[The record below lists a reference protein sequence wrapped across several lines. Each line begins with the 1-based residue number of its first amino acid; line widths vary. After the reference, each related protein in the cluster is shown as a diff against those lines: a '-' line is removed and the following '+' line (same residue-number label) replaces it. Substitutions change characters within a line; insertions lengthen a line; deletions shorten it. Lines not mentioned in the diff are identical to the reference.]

1 MVFSGV
7 FVQSKSSTLGLRVQS
22 VVASRTFSYHFTS
35 PAPGRGPRGRH
46 EIEGTGAKLY
56 KRVVNARLAKLI
68 LDNRDLPVQWVQ
80 WGGSPVVWCG
90 VAASLPGQWP
100 RDRRAL
106 SVVGREDSVQQRRF
120 ARSQESGQHRHRH
133 ASVGRG
139 RGHVASVVFFLPREG
154 VAEGGNR
161 VTPTPKSDGVLFR
174 DPPSISVGKRAAEPL
189 AR

>member
-68 LDNRDLPVQWVQ
+68 LDDGKLH
-80 WGGSPVVWCG
+80 
-90 VAASLPGQWP
+90 AA
-100 RDRRAL
+100 
-106 SVVGREDSVQQRRF
+106 VGRSENMVERSCF
-120 ARSQESGQHRHRH
+120 AAAEEPGQHRGRH
-133 ASVGRG
+133 AAVDR
-139 RGHVASVVFFLPREG
+139 
-154 VAEGGNR
+154 R
-161 VTPTPKSDGVLFR
+161 VHDR
-174 DPPSISVGKRAAEPL
+174 
-189 AR
+189 